1 MNDREMYRTFNM
13 GCGMIIA
20 VDSSVAEDI
29 NEWLSERM
37 PGCAI
42 IGKVVDNG
50 RKVTHSNPDVV
61 FEHY

>member
-1 MNDREMYRTFNM
+1 MHRTFNM

-20 VDSSVAEDI
+20 VDSSVADSVCT
-29 NEWLSERM
+29 WLSERM

-42 IGKVVDNG
+42 IGEVVDNG
-50 RKVTHSNPDVV
+50 HKVTHANQDIV